1 MLIKE
6 SPCLETYLLD
16 KTDFHA
22 AALKFK
28 LRSNT
33 LPLERK
39 LSKWTTESDGICK
52 LCHNGVEDVTHF
64 LFLCNAYETIRI
76 EEFQKL
82 ENHFIYDSCE
92 DIWELFISS
101 GLDIKLQL
109 AIGGH
114 CILRYFHDFNN
125 NTKIHDTFDHFC
137 KSYAKR
143 AWKLRSDVLLN

>member
-1 MLIKE
+1 MW
-6 SPCLETYLLD
+6 SWT
-16 KTDFHA
+16 A
-22 AALKFK
+22 QFK

-82 ENHFIYDSCE
+82 ENHLIYDSCE

-109 AIGGH
+109 AIGG
-114 CILRYFHDFNN
+114 LY
-125 NTKIHDTFDHFC
+125 T
-137 KSYAKR
+137 
-143 AWKLRSDVLLN
+143 